1 MLEIGTLRKLL
12 LGERLSTLAKAATN
26 IFSRPKKAPATT
38 DKASETVSRFIR
50 ANSVFDF
57 YNSRNHPESGYN
69 IDELYASLGLPLD
82 LFYSDYIQKYE
93 RQDIV
98 SRIVRAPVLGSWRHQ
113 PSVYDEK
120 ENDTAFKRDYKALT
134 EGLRFYFQ
142 LTKLDIQATLG
153 RYSVLY
159 IGFDDNTDPSIPAT
173 SASNVLYLAPIPEN
187 RAAIQTFDEDTNSP
201 RYGMPDSYTITINPE
216 VTESITKSVDHSR
229 VIHVAE
235 NTLDS
240 EVYGIPY
247 LKPIF
252 NNLIGLE
259 TLSACSPV
267 MYKSGARPGYIAQPE
282 ENSIVSDSLI
292 ADMKA
297 QLDEYLKKMPRWM
310 YLEGMKITPL
320 PIQVVSPSDH
330 VDVQLKLI
338 SAATRIPMRILTGS
352 ERGELASG
360 QDERS
365 WLSYLEERRLNVSEK
380 IILRPVIDK
389 LIGLGVL
396 SEPVGGEY
404 EIEWPPLIV
413 TSEKEQA
420 EIAKLRAE
428 TFKIRGEAIGGEDD
442 YPLEYVLKDF
452 GKTDEEIKAQMEVVE
467 KHIREEGSTREE
479 KEDDTDDKEKR
490 PDEDNDS

>member
-1 MLEIGTLRKLL
+1 MRKLL
-12 LGERLSTLAKAATN
+12 LGERLSAIAKTAAG
-26 IFSRPKKAPATT
+26 IFSKPKKEELPPT
-38 DKASETVSRFIR
+38 DKASETVRRFVT
-50 ANSVFDF
+50 ANSVFDY
-57 YNSRNHPESGYN
+57 YNSGKHPASGYN
-69 IDELYASLGLPLD
+69 IEELYTNLGLPLD
-82 LFYSDYIQKYE
+82 LYYSDYVQKYE

-98 SRIVRAPVLGSWRHQ
+98 SRIVRAPVLGSWRYK
-113 PSVYDEK
+113 PSVYDDKEK
-120 ENDTAFKRDYKALT
+120 DTAFKKDYEALI
-134 EGLRFYFQ
+134 EKLRFYYH
-142 LTKLDIQATLG
+142 LTKLDILATLG
-153 RYSVLY
+153 QYSVLY
-159 IGFDDNTDPSIPAT
+159 LGLDDNTDPSIPAV
-173 SASNVLYLAPIPEN
+173 SASNVLYLSPIPEN
-187 RAAIQTFDEDTNSP
+187 RADIQTYDQDTNSH

-259 TLSACSPV
+259 TLAACSPV

-282 ENSIVSDSLI
+282 ENSIVNDSLI
-292 ADMKA
+292 ADMRA

-380 IILRPVIDK
+380 LILRPVIDK

-396 SEPVGGEY
+396 SEPAGGEY
-404 EIEWPPLIV
+404 TVEWPPLIV
-413 TSEKEQA
+413 KSEKEQA
-420 EIAKLRAE
+420 EIALLRAQ
-428 TFKIRGEAIGGEDD
+428 TFKTRGEAVGGEDD

-452 GKTDEEIKAQMEVVE
+452 GKTDEEIKAQIDVVE
-467 KHIREEGSTREE
+467 KQIREERPLRGDE
-479 KEDDTDDKEKR
+479 EDDTEPEDDKEKR
-490 PDEDNDS
+490 SDKNDDS

>member
-1 MLEIGTLRKLL
+1 MRKLL
-12 LGERLSTLAKAATN
+12 LGERLSAFAKTAAG
-26 IFSRPKKAPATT
+26 IFSKPGKKRLPPA
-38 DKASETVSRFIR
+38 DEASEKVKRFLT
-50 ANSVFDF
+50 ANSVFDY
-57 YNSRNHPESGYN
+57 YNTRNHPESGYN

-82 LFYSDYIQKYE
+82 LFYSDYVQKYE

-98 SRIVRAPVLGSWRHQ
+98 SRIVRAPVLGSWRYK

-120 ENDTAFKRDYKALT
+120 ESDTAFKRDYQALT
-134 EGLRFYFQ
+134 ERLRFYFQ

-153 RYSVLY
+153 RFAVLY
-159 IGFDDNTDPSIPAT
+159 LGLDDNTDPSIPT
-173 SASNVLYLAPIPEN
+173 VSASDVLYLSPIPEN
-187 RAAIQTFDEDTNSP
+187 RAAIQTYEEDTNSP

-380 IILRPVIDK
+380 LILRPVIDK

-396 SEPVGGEY
+396 SEPVGGDY
-404 EIEWPPLIV
+404 TVEWPPLIV
-413 TSEKEQA
+413 KSEKEQA
-420 EIAKLRAE
+420 EISLLRAQ
-428 TFKIRGEAIGGEDD
+428 TFKTRGEAVGGEDD

-467 KHIREEGSTREE
+467 KQIREERPLRGVE
-479 KEDDTDDKEKR
+479 EDDTDPEDDKEKR
-490 PDEDNDS
+490 SDKNDDS